1 MDNNAL
7 IKHLSPLSSIVNAAI
22 IDTREDKGKVEQL
35 FYHWGARGIKKL
47 NTELFKSGKRRVLL
61 TVNKSTHTATLP
73 PDFDGE
79 LFVGYIDNDGYKV
92 PIKHNNNLVN
102 IDNIDEPACEDKC
115 PKCNSNKSICN
126 DLAITVETSTVTVNG
141 TNYEQTVTKKMQPNG
156 DYFLESNIPY
166 FDASS
171 GTVIYHVSKEFITHI
186 DLKPCGCIDNTPAN
200 VEAIKICNP
209 DVYCR
214 YYAHYASTSD
224 KGEYNIFPETGL
236 IQLSPS
242 FPNNKLYLEYRGFLL
257 KVNGQY
263 QVPSVAFETLVEWVK
278 WKYIADKRNISR
290 FDKDYQFNRYRIE
303 KSNLSIVLTRTSLSR
318 ILNAILTTPK
328 FDIFIDKWY
337 SNCATAKTEV
347 VSLPASA
354 DCADSSIV
362 SSNPS
367 QSVSG
372 YIPYTLGVIAGMPS
386 APVDGSSVYQLDAL
400 KGAINL
406 NQLTLNDTVLTL
418 TKGDFTFDPIGGVID
433 ISPNKFYTGD
443 VLVGNYF
450 KLV

>member
-1 MDNNAL
+1 MDNQL
-7 IKHLSPLSSIVNAAI
+7 LKHLSPLSSIVNAAI
-22 IDTREDKGKVEQL
+22 IDTHEDKGKVEQT
-35 FYHWGARGIKKL
+35 FYHWGARGVKKL

-79 LFVGYIDNDGYKV
+79 LFVGYIDNAGYKV
-92 PIKHNNNLVN
+92 PIRHNNDLVN
-102 IDNIDEPACEDKC
+102 LDGIDEPACEDKC

-126 DLAITVETSTVTVNG
+126 DLAITVETSTVTING
-141 TNYEQTVTKKMQPNG
+141 NNYEQTVTKKMYPNG
-156 DYFLESNIPY
+156 DYFLESSIPY
-166 FDASS
+166 FDATSE
-171 GTVIYHVSKEFITHI
+171 TVIYHTSKEFITHI
-186 DLKPCGCIDNTPAN
+186 DLKPCGCVDNTVAN

-214 YYAHYASTSD
+214 YYANYASTSD

-242 FPNNKLYLEYRGFLL
+242 FPSNKLYLEYRGFLL

-263 QVPSVAFETLVEWVK
+263 QVPFAAFETLVEWIK
-278 WKYIADKRNISR
+278 WKYIADKRSVSR
-290 FDKDYQFNRYRIE
+290 LDKRDQFSRYQLE
-303 KSNLSIVLTRTSLSR
+303 KNNLSIVLTRTSLSR

-328 FDIFIDKWY
+328 FDIFIDHWR
-337 SNCATAKTEV
+337 SDCATTVTEV
-347 VSLPASA
+347 VALPASA
-354 DCADSSIV
+354 DCTDSGIA
-362 SSNPS
+362 SSNS
-367 QSVSG
+367 SHVVTG

-386 APVDGSSVYQLDAL
+386 APVNESSTFQLDAL

-406 NQLTLNDTVLTL
+406 NLLALNDTTLTL
-418 TKGDFTFDPIGGVID
+418 TKGDFTFDPITGVID

-443 VLVGNYF
+443 VLVGSYF

>member
-1 MDNNAL
+1 
-7 IKHLSPLSSIVNAAI
+7 
-22 IDTREDKGKVEQL
+22 
-35 FYHWGARGIKKL
+35 
-47 NTELFKSGKRRVLL
+47 
-61 TVNKSTHTATLP
+61 
-73 PDFDGE
+73 
-79 LFVGYIDNDGYKV
+79 
-92 PIKHNNNLVN
+92 
-102 IDNIDEPACEDKC
+102 
-115 PKCNSNKSICN
+115 
-126 DLAITVETSTVTVNG
+126 
-141 TNYEQTVTKKMQPNG
+141 
-156 DYFLESNIPY
+156 
-166 FDASS
+166 
-171 GTVIYHVSKEFITHI
+171 
-186 DLKPCGCIDNTPAN
+186 
-200 VEAIKICNP
+200 
-209 DVYCR
+209 
-214 YYAHYASTSD
+214 
-224 KGEYNIFPETGL
+224 
-236 IQLSPS
+236 
-242 FPNNKLYLEYRGFLL
+242 
-257 KVNGQY
+257 
-263 QVPSVAFETLVEWVK
+263 
-278 WKYIADKRNISR
+278 
-290 FDKDYQFNRYRIE
+290 
-303 KSNLSIVLTRTSLSR
+303 VLTRTSLSR